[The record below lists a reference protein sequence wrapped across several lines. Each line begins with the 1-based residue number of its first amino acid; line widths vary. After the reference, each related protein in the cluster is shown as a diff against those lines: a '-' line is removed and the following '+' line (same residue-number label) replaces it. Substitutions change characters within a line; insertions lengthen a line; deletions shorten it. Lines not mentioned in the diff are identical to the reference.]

1 MQDVEGQLVDLDQD
15 LRPGIEPSLS
25 RTPVVVV
32 CPVPAEFSDLPQRQ
46 TLSTSRNRAV
56 VRPTRRAQ
64 PAPQVVDLGLRYHAL
79 ERDQGA
85 THVHIL
91 RCRQTTENS

>member
-32 CPVPAEFSDLPQRQ
+32 RPVSAEFSHLLQRQ
-46 TLSTSRNRAV
+46 TLGTSWNRAV
-56 VRPTRRAQ
+56 LRPTRRAQ
-64 PAPQVVDLGLRYHAL
+64 PAPQVVDLGLRYRAL
-79 ERDQGA
+79 KRDQGI
-85 THVHIL
+85 THGHIL
-91 RCRQTTENS
+91 RC